1 VHFDAWVWWIII
13 HRVFRWVSWNNNE
26 SCALFSSCLRML
38 PFPNS
43 TSMHFSLYMVHAIVT
58 HGWNTC
64 HKHAWYDYW
73 PEPPEPVRSLYC
85 GLCSFFSGYSASYM
99 KRQTNISNLLLY
111 IYHSRQGVQ
120 ISLPLKLTSC
130 RQGIYINSAA
140 FVIHP
145 TPTHKE
151 TSSRTSFC
159 KTVRSRTIW
168 RSKPN
173 E

>member
-1 VHFDAWVWWIII
+1 MGV
-13 HRVFRWVSWNNNE
+13 RLSNE
-26 SCALFSSCLRML
+26 SCALFSSCLRL
-38 PFPNS
+38 Y
-43 TSMHFSLYMVHAIVT
+43 MHFSLYMVHAIVT
-58 HGWNTC
+58 HRWNTC

-73 PEPPEPVRSLYC
+73 PEPLEPVRSLYY

-99 KRQTNISNLLLY
+99 KRQTRIPTLLLWY
-111 IYHSRQGVQ
+111 IYRCQQGVQ
-120 ISLPLKLTSC
+120 ISLPVKLMSC
-130 RQGIYINSAA
+130 RRGIYINSAA

-151 TSSRTSFC
+151 TTSSRTSFC
-159 KTVRSRTIW
+159 KSVRSQTLW